1 MIGMSQIRKR
11 LIYGILIGA
20 GIGVIGI
27 AIAIIWALNVVKSY
41 EEGTNKDYIANY
53 TTEVVMLNK
62 DVIQGETITEDM
74 LTTARVHISSSPA
87 DQAGYGAVG
96 MIAKYNIPANIPLVN
111 GMFGNQIV
119 TIDERIQE
127 ISSVMLPT
135 GLVEGEYIDIKI
147 KMASGLEYVVLPQI
161 KVEKIFG
168 TNIWL
173 YLDEEEL
180 YLLNSAIVDTYLNE
194 GVTLYGVRY
203 VDPTT
208 QIKTGDIFVDEEGNE
223 ISISDLAKKSLYEK
237 IEEDVTNGTVAL
249 DIPDA
254 LIKIG
259 EDEEDNTESSEE
271 EQNTD
276 ADLDVDTDTDENTDV
291 DEDEEDPQEDKKY
304 INFTDNLTDLILK
317 YAIEYR
323 YYVESY
329 NKVTRTYQ
337 PSDIIMEH
345 MRNNKYITDEAKE
358 SLNADVR
365 RQIEEKL
372 TQFENESG
380 EGYQSAVSGL
390 AEQIS
395 AQQSLRNSTLSGE

>member
-20 GIGVIGI
+20 AVGVIGI
-27 AIAIIWALNVVKSY
+27 IITVIWAVNVVNSY
-41 EEGTNKDYIANY
+41 KDGTNKEYIAKY
-53 TTEVVMLNK
+53 TTEVVLLNR
-62 DVIQGETITEDM
+62 DVIQGETITDDM
-74 LTTARVHISSSPA
+74 LTTARVHISSSPTN
-87 DQAGYGAVG
+87 QAGYGAVG
-96 MIAKYNIPANIPLVN
+96 KIAKYNIPANIPLVN
-111 GMFGNQIV
+111 EMFGDQIV
-119 TIDERIQE
+119 TVDERIQE

-135 GLVEGEYIDIKI
+135 GLIEGEYIDIKI

-168 TNIWL
+168 TTIWL
-173 YLDEEEL
+173 YLNEEEL

-208 QIKTGDIFVDEEGNE
+208 QIKIDDETAEM
-223 ISISDLAKKSLYEK
+223 AKLKLSKK
-237 IEEDVTNGTVAL
+237 IEDDVANGAVAL
-249 DIPDA
+249 TLPTEVTEVEEDTNLESENIDEIDNVEDI
-254 LIKIG
+254 
-259 EDEEDNTESSEE
+259 DNTE
-271 EQNTD
+271 
-276 ADLDVDTDTDENTDV
+276 ENNENV
-291 DEDEEDPQEDKKY
+291 SQEY
-304 INFTDNLTDLILK
+304 INFSNNLTDLILK

-329 NKVTRTYQ
+329 NKIKRTYE

-345 MRNNKYITDEAKE
+345 MRENEYITEEAKA

-372 TQFENESG
+372 TRFENESG
-380 EGYQSAVSGL
+380 ESYQTAVSGL
-390 AEQIS
+390 AGQIS
-395 AQQSLRNSTLSGE
+395 AQQALRNSTLTGQ